1 MKLVALRDAVEIWLC
16 VCVCVSTSLPR
27 LCICFFLS
35 VVEDTF
41 EKLAVLDAVP
51 KTSVDLS
58 PRLHTGLSD
67 CLPLSLPLSPLPSDS
82 PPPFSPAVGSDC
94 SHCGQKWWGRVK
106 LLLVLMRNPAAPPCS
121 NPPPR
126 LCAQQAYWLAD
137 WPVVIGLL
145 FSSHLQWR
153 AFLLEHSSSSVSSV
167 NFRITFLHL

>member
-1 MKLVALRDAVEIWLC
+1 MCSPLLPPCLSPSPPHHLCFTLSSFHLFFHLLSVCHSFLPLSFHFITVFFSQSELWDETCGPARRCGDLTVC

-82 PPPFSPAVGSDC
+82 PPPPFSPAVGSDC
-94 SHCGQKWWGRVK
+94 SHCGQK
-106 LLLVLMRNPAAPPCS
+106 
-121 NPPPR
+121 
-126 LCAQQAYWLAD
+126 
-137 WPVVIGLL
+137 
-145 FSSHLQWR
+145 
-153 AFLLEHSSSSVSSV
+153 
-167 NFRITFLHL
+167 